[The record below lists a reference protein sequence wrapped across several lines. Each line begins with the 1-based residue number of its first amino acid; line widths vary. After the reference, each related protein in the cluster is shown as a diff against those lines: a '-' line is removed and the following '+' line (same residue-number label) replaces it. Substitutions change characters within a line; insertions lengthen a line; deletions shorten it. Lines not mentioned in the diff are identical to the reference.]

1 MPECFP
7 QYEAGSCPEEG
18 GVGEVRRQMSRV
30 AAMLWVTAGVLAWLS
45 AVLPRPVSYQPIGVM
60 ATGTLALLVAAGIFL
75 VGRHITPLMHFFI
88 VLAGVQLITVGA
100 YFFGP
105 QASPF
110 AAMLYVW
117 AGAYAFYFF
126 GRRLAVV
133 VIITIG
139 ANYAAVIVL
148 QLGNGFPLTR
158 WLVVMTT
165 VVVTSVLVSH
175 LVEQHAL
182 QLARERE
189 QQAREREQQARLAV
203 AKERVRIA
211 RELHDV
217 VAHHVS
223 VMGIQAA
230 AARRVFDQRRQ
241 DALAAL
247 ASIETT
253 GRQAIIDL
261 HQLVGLLRHDD
272 ETDDPNLV
280 PQPGLKQLPALI
292 DQIQE
297 SGLPVTLVIEGG
309 PRPLTEAMELSAFRI
324 VQEALTNTLKHARA
338 AHAWVSIRYHDHGV
352 ELEVLDDGCGP
363 PSIRLSGG
371 EGLVGMRERV
381 ALHDGHL
388 EAGARPGG
396 GFRVHATLDG
406 QAR

>member
-1 MPECFP
+1 
-7 QYEAGSCPEEG
+7 
-18 GVGEVRRQMSRV
+18 MSRV
-30 AAMLWVTAGVLAWLS
+30 AAMLWATAGVVGWLS
-45 AVLPRPVSYQPIGVM
+45 AVLPRPVGYQPLGVV
-60 ATGTLALLVAAGIFL
+60 AASTLALLVAAGMFL
-75 VGRHITPLMHFFI
+75 AGQHITSLMHFFI
-88 VLAGVQLITVGA
+88 VLAGVQVITVAA

-105 QASPF
+105 EASPF
-110 AAMLYVW
+110 TAMLYVW

-126 GRRLAVV
+126 RRRLAISV
-133 VIITIG
+133 VIAIG

-148 QLGNGFPLTR
+148 QPGNNFPLTR
-158 WLVVMTT
+158 WLFVMTT
-165 VVVTSVLVSH
+165 VVVTSALVSY
-175 LVEQHAL
+175 LVEQDAL

-189 QQAREREQQARLAV
+189 QQAREREQQTREREQQARLAV
-203 AKERVRIA
+203 AEERVRIA

-217 VAHHVS
+217 VANHVS

-253 GRQAIIDL
+253 SRQAITDL

-272 ETDDPNLV
+272 ETDDPNLA

-292 DQIQE
+292 DHMHE
-297 SGLPVTLVIEGG
+297 AGLPVTLAIEGN
-309 PRPLTEAMELSAFRI
+309 PRPLPAAVELSAFRI
-324 VQEALTNTLKHARA
+324 VQEALTNTLKYAGPA
-338 AHAWVSIRYHDHGV
+338 QAWVSIRYHDRGV
-352 ELEVLDDGCGP
+352 DLDVLDDGCGP
-363 PSIRLSGG
+363 LSIRPSGG
-371 EGLVGMRERV
+371 DGLVGMRERV
-381 ALHDGHL
+381 ALHGGHL

>member
-1 MPECFP
+1 MPELFP
-7 QYEAGSCPEEG
+7 RDEAGFCPEEG
-18 GVGEVRRQMSRV
+18 GVGEVRGQMSRV
-30 AAMLWVTAGVLAWLS
+30 AAMLWATAGVVAWLS
-45 AVLPRPVSYQPIGVM
+45 AVLPRPVDYQPIGVM
-60 ATGTLALLVAAGIFL
+60 AVGTLALFVAAGIVL
-75 VGRHITPLMHFFI
+75 AGRHITPLMHFFI

-105 QASPF
+105 QASSL

-126 GRRLAVV
+126 DRWLAIFVV
-133 VIITIG
+133 VAIG

-158 WLVVMTT
+158 WLVVMAT

-182 QLARERE
+182 QLARQRK

-230 AARRVFDQRRQ
+230 AARQVFDQRRQ

-247 ASIETT
+247 ASVETT
-253 GRQAIIDL
+253 SRQAITDL

-272 ETDDPNLV
+272 ETDDPKLV

-292 DQIQE
+292 DQVQE
-297 SGLPVTLVIEGG
+297 SGLPVTLVIEGN
-309 PRPLTEAMELSAFRI
+309 PRPLTEAVELSAFRI
-324 VQEALTNTLKHARA
+324 VQEALTNTLKHAGPAR
-338 AHAWVSIRYHDHGV
+338 AWVSIRYHNRRV
-352 ELEVLDDGCGP
+352 ELEVLDDGCSP

-381 ALHDGHL
+381 ALHGGHL